1 MSTDLDFR
9 AEGEYILL
17 CSVFYIW
24 KHDGKPVPQK
34 GSVAGLS
41 FTWGIG
47 GGRETSAS
55 TEQFLLPNLSSC
67 DVLLQGKSG

>member
-17 CSVFYIW
+17 CSIFYTW
-24 KHDGKPVPQK
+24 KHDGKPALQK

-41 FTWGIG
+41 FTWGIR

-55 TEQFLLPNLSSC
+55 TEQFLLPDLSSYE
-67 DVLLQGKSG
+67 VLLQGKSG